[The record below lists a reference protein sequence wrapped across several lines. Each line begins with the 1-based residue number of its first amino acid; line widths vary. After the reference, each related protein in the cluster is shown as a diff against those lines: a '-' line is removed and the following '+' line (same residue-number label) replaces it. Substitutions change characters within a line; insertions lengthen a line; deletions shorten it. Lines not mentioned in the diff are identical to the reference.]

1 MPEAAPDP
9 RALGAN
15 RWGSMST
22 FETVADILAETCSLD
37 RDSIKPE
44 SNIIQDLG
52 VDSLGFL
59 DVNFAIDKRFGIKL
73 PVDEWTQAI
82 NEGKAKTEDFFVVGN
97 LANAIDGLIAAK
109 AAAG

>member
-1 MPEAAPDP
+1 
-9 RALGAN
+9 
-15 RWGSMST
+15 MST

-59 DVNFAIDKRFGIKL
+59 DVNFAIDKKFGIKL
-73 PVDEWTQAI
+73 PVDEWTQLI
-82 NEGKAKTEDFFVVGN
+82 NDGKAKTEDFFIVGN
-97 LANAIDGLIAAK
+97 LANAIDKLIASK
-109 AAAG
+109 AAG